1 MKNLVVKTAL
11 ITLVAVLSVT
21 IITFGL
27 LTAFAPGVMYK
38 VTSGLGMDKTAL
50 SFAVRYYEK
59 TEDITDLAGVVYLAS
74 EVEDY
79 DRLTKYGKELI
90 NHDDFSTY
98 ASEQPNGYAEYVMT
112 SYVFALVE
120 SDNKDTCTETF
131 KLYEK
136 FYTSYTANNPI
147 YSLIRFTDKY
157 DMVIEQKLNSLK
169 GIEKDNNLL
178 SQDYAKVK
186 TR

>member
-11 ITLVAVLSVT
+11 ITLIAVLSVA
-21 IITFGL
+21 IITFAL

-59 TEDITDLAGVVYLAS
+59 TEDISDLREVVYLAS
-74 EVEDY
+74 ETEDY
-79 DRLTKYGKELI
+79 DRLAKYSKELI
-90 NHDDFSTY
+90 YHDDFSTF
-98 ASEQPNGYAEYVMT
+98 ASSQPDGYVEYVMT

-120 SDNKDTCTETF
+120 SGNTNTVSETF
-131 KLYEK
+131 KLYDD
-136 FYTSYTANNPI
+136 FYSEYVANNPI
-147 YSLIRFTDKY
+147 YCLIRFTDSY
-157 DMVIEQKLNSLK
+157 DSLIEQKLNSLL
-169 GIEKDNNLL
+169 ENENDNNLL
-178 SQDYAKVK
+178 KQDLAKVK